1 MGDLGIQLCIV
12 LINGLEIFSMVLI
25 MQLFFGVKP
34 LKRLRSYLVLF
45 AGICAYDTIVTLVC
59 KEQDM
64 LQMLLLLGFLVVYG
78 AVRVDKHR
86 VRAGLE
92 GILSC
97 LLYVMYGFLMQ
108 MTGTM
113 LGLDGY
119 NIRLGGESQSVFEFA
134 MDIVILVV
142 LCLAN
147 REVMAR
153 HIDIRL
159 TAGEEIL
166 LLVISLF
173 SPVFCAGLDRICNN
187 VDGILYAVAW
197 VLFAIGVN
205 AAVYA
210 WIIHRKLTRHYK
222 SVSENYRQSFD
233 TEYRYFRD
241 YKEKQ
246 SDAVRLGHDLKNH
259 MLTIQGL
266 MERGEYDKAK
276 KYFQKMTESS
286 GIDTG
291 WIATGSEIVDIL
303 LNGKK
308 EIMDENAIQ
317 MDVSGAF
324 GRLSQMDNS
333 DCSVLIANLIDNA
346 IEANVAYQK
355 DRYVKIR
362 ASENPGSLCLLVENP
377 MSGEI
382 RYDGERLLSTK
393 VGSGAEHGIG
403 TVNIKRVV
411 EKYHGECQMKS
422 DNGRFIVSII
432 LPFIANND
440 HLSQKER

>member
-1 MGDLGIQLCIV
+1 MGDLWIQICIV
-12 LINGLEIFSMVLI
+12 LISGLEIFSMVLI

-34 LKRLRSYLVLF
+34 LKRLRNYPILF
-45 AGICAYDTIVTLVC
+45 AAICAYDAVVTLVC

-64 LQMLLLLGFLVVYG
+64 LQMLLLFGFLIVYG

-97 LLYVMYGFLMQ
+97 LLYVMYGFLTQ
-108 MTGTM
+108 MTGTI

-119 NIRLGGESQSVFEFA
+119 NIRLGEESQSVFEFA

-147 REVMAR
+147 RKVMTK
-153 HIDIRL
+153 HIDVRL

-166 LLVISLF
+166 LLAISLF
-173 SPVFCAGLDRICNN
+173 SPVFCAGLDRIYHN
-187 VDGILYAVAW
+187 VAGIKYSIAW

-233 TEYRYFRD
+233 AEYQYFKD

-246 SDAVRLGHDLKNH
+246 SDAVRLRHDLKSH

-266 MERGEYDKAK
+266 MDRGEYDKAK
-276 KYFQKMTESS
+276 KYFQEMTESG

-303 LNGKK
+303 LNAKK
-308 EIMDENAIQ
+308 SVMDENNIQ

-346 IEANVAYQK
+346 IEANAACRK
-355 DRYVKIR
+355 DRYIKVR
-362 ASENPGSLCLLVENP
+362 ASENPGSLMLLVENP

-382 RYDGERLLSTK
+382 RSDGDRLISTK
-393 VGSGAEHGIG
+393 TDSDTEHGIG

-411 EKYHGECQMKS
+411 EKYHGECQMKPC
-422 DNGRFIVSII
+422 DGIFVVKVI
-432 LPFIANND
+432 LPFVANND
-440 HLSQKER
+440 RLSQ